1 MGLVETKAPERI
13 YLQDGCDDPDCMEG
27 LANGAY
33 QGVTWCTD
41 RIHDNDTQY
50 VRADI
55 HAAEIERLTAA
66 LAHAQHQEQMLGI
79 DCSEWQSTAE
89 QFQRQLAESIPML
102 GGTYVTQEG
111 KHVTMVR
118 IHGIGTPYET
128 LEDEYGVNR
137 YSRRLAD
144 MGRVTGTAHDYSDP
158 FNLQRPIRAIALRE
172 AALQSHSS
180 GASSV
185 SRGPSVGTDAAAP
198 RQLLPCPFCG
208 KGDVCLLEPQAED
221 DGFPYVEC
229 GWCGARG
236 PCVKLK
242 SVEAIAE
249 WNTRTSAPGQDTTL
263 QNASGTSERRKALE
277 EAALTQCELCREYP
291 GTAFR
296 AKSGHWGHKIPDGE
310 RDPYYLSCRAGAI
323 RALAQQG
330 D

>member
-1 MGLVETKAPERI
+1 LSEPMGLVETKAPERI

-185 SRGPSVGTDAAAP
+185 ARGPSVGRDAAANADVVLVP
-198 RQLLPCPFCG
+198 RVPTDAMTTAGYIALVEGQH
-208 KGDVCLLEPQAED
+208 AEVT
-221 DGFPYVEC
+221 GENWAVGVYK
-229 GWCGARG
+229 AM
-236 PCVKLK
+236 L
-242 SVEAIAE
+242 AA
-249 WNTRTSAPGQDTTL
+249 APGQDTTL